1 MPGPRGAVERKTPV
15 PLYHQIATVLRDRI
29 ADNVYPGGAVFPS
42 EDELQ
47 TEFGV
52 SRGTI
57 RQAVNEIRQAGLV
70 ERQQGVGTFVSA
82 SARTRLGQR
91 FRGSL
96 ADLMTE
102 TRRARVKTVDLDRA
116 AVVPQRIAERLR
128 IDGTTATRLTR
139 TRTMDGRVFAYT
151 VNYLP
156 AEFGQLLDE
165 QELRTTSLMWL
176 LEQKGVALVGAEQSI
191 RAQPASL
198 DVSQRLGLPV
208 GEPLLFVERLVL
220 TTGSRPVEL
229 VQTWYRGDVYE
240 YTVTFD
246 LKPDE
251 GGDVHAQLA

>member
-1 MPGPRGAVERKTPV
+1 VERNAPV
-15 PLYHQIATVLRDRI
+15 PLYHQIASVLRDRI
-29 ADNVYPGGAVFPS
+29 ADNVYAGGAIFPS

-47 TEFGV
+47 VEFGV

-57 RQAVNEIRQAGLV
+57 RQAVNAIRQAGLV
-70 ERQQGVGTFVSA
+70 ERQQGVGTFVTR
-82 SARTRLGQR
+82 SARTTLGQR

-102 TRRARVKTVDLDRA
+102 TRRARVKTVELDRG
-116 AVVPQRIAERLR
+116 VDVPSRIAERLG

-156 AEFGQLLDE
+156 EHFGSLLDE
-165 QELRTTSLMWL
+165 QELKTKSLMWL
-176 LEQKGVALVGAEQSI
+176 LEEKGVALVGAEQSI
-191 RAQPASL
+191 RAQPANVE
-198 DVSQRLGLPV
+198 VSQRLGVSV

-220 TTGSRPVEL
+220 TSGRKPVEL

-246 LKPDE
+246 LKPDD